1 VGLSTQDDQLLTQQ
15 GVFCHELGLAP
26 GKVDQHPKQ
35 EQGGVWFGPG
45 DEVVV
50 ERLKTKAR
58 QPRDDGENPVHS
70 VHSPYV
76 KMNESILEIVLFL

>member
-1 VGLSTQDDQLLTQQ
+1 VVFGLVQATR
-15 GVFCHELGLAP
+15 
-26 GKVDQHPKQ
+26 
-35 EQGGVWFGPG
+35 
-45 DEVVV
+45 VVV

-76 KMNESILEIVLFL
+76 KMNESMLEIVLFL